1 MDSGRAEAGGGARDA
16 EACIGRDGSGG
27 CSEKKL
33 EIQDN
38 VKKDVA
44 MGEGGLQNEA
54 VVLKDALGEEGGG
67 AQQKRARSAVP
78 RRSGKMYS

>member
-1 MDSGRAEAGGGARDA
+1 MHWKRR
-16 EACIGRDGSGG
+16 SGG

-54 VVLKDALGEEGGG
+54 VVLKDALGEV

-78 RRSGKMYS
+78 RSGKMDSWCYE